1 MRIPDPQLNY
11 HADRYIAQRISAH
24 GITFERYLS
33 DPAYFDALA
42 LQPEP
47 LLPAQRTVAERLDAD
62 SSVTIAY
69 DPADGCP
76 HCVDGWIIVCL
87 DDICRGQGWCIHGDG
102 DAICPHCCDD

>member
-47 LLPAQRTVAERLDAD
+47 LLPAQRTVAERLDAE
-62 SSVTIAY
+62 SRVTIAY
-69 DPADGCP
+69 DLNIELTFIFF
-76 HCVDGWIIVCL
+76 VN
-87 DDICRGQGWCIHGDG
+87 ICKGRVRPIRTLTLQITT
-102 DAICPHCCDD
+102 PRT